1 MPMTNA
7 VVRAI
12 RFWAYPAILITLWVV
27 ISAFSLTQLATILP
41 SLASP
46 VPCRRRFRTAP
57 MIALREVA
65 WFA

>member
-1 MPMTNA
+1 MTNA

-46 VPCRRRFRTAP
+46 GSVQGTSQNGAHDRAP
-57 MIALREVA
+57 RGCVVA
-65 WFA
+65 